1 MAATQYGTALN
12 LTGQMTYTGLIISE
26 DNPSVDIDFEDTD
39 DAEGALAN
47 RTVYKRHS
55 KRTISVIA
63 EGSTDIAG
71 IFPGGTI
78 TGINGVSYWVEP
90 YDLMQSKGAKKAT
103 ITLVALGIT

>member
-63 EGSTDIAG
+63 EGTTDIEG

-78 TGINGVSYWVEP
+78 TGINGTSYWVEP